1 MFKSEDFEL
10 PMEKLLKL
18 RVIKDEVDN
27 CTDVDALKDN
37 LKTCAETLMR
47 YQHLLN
53 KTLEQVMAND
63 LERLAAEAVK
73 ILEDS

>member
-10 PMEKLLKL
+10 TMEKLLKL
-18 RVIKDEVDN
+18 RVIKDEIDN
-27 CTDVDALKDN
+27 CTDIDALKEN
-37 LKTCAETLMR
+37 LKSCAETLMR

-53 KTLEQVMAND
+53 KTLEEVMARD
-63 LERLAAEAVK
+63 IERLASEAVK